1 MERVPELKRAGAL
14 LVACCPFHDEKSPS
28 FKVDPRRGTWHC
40 YGACS
45 RGGDQISF
53 VMEFDRVDFRD
64 ALEILA
70 AKTGVELRPADPAH
84 RKASEE
90 DAAGRATLERAER
103 FFVRKLASDEGR
115 GAREYLEARGLS
127 TEVLAD
133 FGIGYAPAGGTV
145 LADDARRAGLDLT
158 MLEQTG
164 LTRRND
170 RGRAYDFFRGR
181 LMIPIRDERGRTVG
195 FGARRLSDGDE
206 SGPKYVNSPETR
218 LFHKGRLIYGLDL
231 AIDTARRS
239 GHLILVEGYTDVMAA
254 HRAGLKNVG
263 AVLGTSTTE
272 DHAGLVRRAGARR
285 VSLVFDGDEAGS
297 RAASRALHG
306 LLPLD
311 IEIRIATLP
320 KGTDPCDLLSSSDGD
335 FDSARESFLALLDAS
350 PDWFEYCL
358 NGLDGL
364 RGHELSEGV
373 DAILDVLQRLGKPV
387 HRETRLVELAER
399 LKLPAESLR
408 EQWRDLPSRKREERD
423 AARAKVQR
431 REARAQAAPVL
442 TNQTEAT
449 SSGAPRT
456 ESERQ
461 TTPPIEPQTVPQP
474 KKRSDRVD
482 LQALGGLL
490 GAVLLDT
497 SLAPLL
503 KAYQDPCPA
512 HELAPIL
519 EAILALYEREV
530 DVIDASR
537 VMTEL
542 QEDPIRERV
551 VPILEFAQRA
561 ESPQALFEDGVSF
574 LNKRT
579 LERERKQLHACISE
593 TERLTQDPETE
604 VAERAL
610 LELPVLMRRME
621 ALVRPLTNSVHE
633 DRGLSPQPS

>member
-14 LVACCPFHDEKSPS
+14 LVACCPFHDEKTPS

-70 AKTGVELRPADPAH
+70 AKTGVELRPPDPAQ

-127 TEVLAD
+127 VEVLAD

-145 LADDARRAGLDLT
+145 LADDARRAGLDLAL
-158 MLEQTG
+158 LEQTG

-206 SGPKYVNSPETR
+206 SGPKYVNTPETR

-297 RAASRALHG
+297 RAATKALNG

-311 IEIRIATLP
+311 IELRIATLP
-320 KGTDPCDLLSSSDGD
+320 DGVDPCDLLSSAEGDYDG
-335 FDSARESFLALLDAS
+335 ARERFLALLDAA

-358 NGLDGL
+358 DGLDGL
-364 RGHELSEGV
+364 RGHELSAGV
-373 DAILDVLQRLGKPV
+373 DEILEILQRLGKPV
-387 HRETRLVELAER
+387 HREARLVELAER
-399 LKLPAESLR
+399 LKLPADSLR

-423 AARAKVQR
+423 KARAKAQA
-431 REARAQAAPVL
+431 REARAQTAPVL
-442 TNQTEAT
+442 ANQTEAT
-449 SSGAPRT
+449 PSGPPRT
-456 ESERQ
+456 EFE
-461 TTPPIEPQTVPQP
+461 TEPQTAPQP
-474 KKRSDRVD
+474 KKRSDRRD
-482 LQALGGLL
+482 LEALGGLL

-551 VPILEFAQRA
+551 VPILEFAERA
-561 ESPQALFEDGVSF
+561 ESPQVLFEAGVSF

-579 LERERKQLHACISE
+579 LERERNQLHECISE

-604 VAERAL
+604 VSERARI
-610 LELPVLMRRME
+610 ELPVLMRRME
-621 ALVRPLTNSVHE
+621 ALVRPLANSVHE